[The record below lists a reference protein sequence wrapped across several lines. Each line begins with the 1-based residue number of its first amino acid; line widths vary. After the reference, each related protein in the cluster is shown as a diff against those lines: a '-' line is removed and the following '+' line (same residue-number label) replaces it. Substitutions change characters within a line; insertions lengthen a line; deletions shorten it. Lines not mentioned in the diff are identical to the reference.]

1 MGAWYDNINP
11 NEEQTAKP
19 VDSFSTNEME
29 KLGKLM
35 HRAKYHNFNGSLS
48 GAMLRYG
55 MIGAAAGLLGG
66 LLAKKNIMLLTLA
79 GTGIGSIAGYI
90 IDTRISLKSEKETKE
105 NTNTNSNDTEDIQN
119 G

>member
-11 NEEQTAKP
+11 NHEEAVKTAT
-19 VDSFSTNEME
+19 SFSTNEME
-29 KLGKLM
+29 KLGKMM

-66 LLAKKNIMLLTLA
+66 LLAKKNVMLLTLA

-90 IDTRISLKSEKETKE
+90 IDTRSSLKSERETKE
-105 NTNTNSNDTEDIQN
+105 NTNSNSNDTEDIQN